1 MSYHLPAAVPV
12 RVIHK
17 YSFLNNIL
25 FVLGALLM
33 CLPSTAAQA
42 QAQAAPPVARVL
54 DAKGAA
60 MVERSGQPPRL
71 LGSGES
77 LGERDVIN
85 VARDSWAILEFN
97 DQSRIT
103 LRPNTV
109 FRLDSYKADAPESM
123 LLGLVKGGLRVV
135 TGLFGKRNPDGVKF
149 QTAVATIGIRGT
161 EFDARLCDADCA
173 AEERALPGV
182 TAYAREVVAR
192 VVEMNGV
199 AAAAVPG
206 ASSRLL
212 VAGAA
217 LYENDGIAT
226 GPGSHAVLVFRDGA
240 RVTLEG
246 NSRLAIN
253 RFRYRE
259 SAPAD
264 GSAYLTLYAGQAH
277 VWTGRLAKISPD
289 AFLVRSAMG
298 VIRPHGTGFSVSGC
312 IGSACGSVSGNVS
325 SSGASGSAS
334 GSAGNASASA
344 SGSAD
349 SGGATGSATASD
361 GSRTVSTGGSIGAT
375 PITSTAG
382 TPGAKQE
389 ANRIGGAIV
398 GAAVGAY
405 AGADVGAKAGNET
418 ATGDAKSRGATN
430 NQTTLA
436 GSIGSVVG
444 GIAGAAEGAKAG
456 AGAGVTTGAAGGSV
470 SDAAMVGGKAGA
482 QASRQAGTQAAQ
494 TSAEGLNTAGGAIIG
509 GIGGAATGMNTGAI
523 AGGRATRNDATS
535 RGATGNQTEAATLVG
550 VVVGGAA
557 GAVTG
562 AKAGAEAGAA
572 TGAAG
577 GNDFD
582 AALAGAE
589 AGAQASR
596 QAGTQ
601 AGQTSADGLNTAGGA
616 ILGGVVGAMVGA
628 DVGAKAGNEAATG
641 DAKTRGTTNNQTTL
655 AGSIGSVVG
664 GIAGAAEGAKAGAE
678 AGAATGAAGGN
689 DFDAGFAG
697 GRAGAQASRQA
708 VSQAAPPPPLPGGG
722 NVAPLPS
729 PPGGGS
735 KPPPP
740 PPASDVVDK
749 AKDAGQTAATNAQNT
764 ANTVATNTQ
773 NTVDTVMQGAQDVV
787 NFVSNEMQNQA
798 NAATQK
804 AGQLGQAAQNA
815 FSNATQ
821 VVIAQVQETFTQGA
835 QTAGQQ
841 AANAGAALNA
851 AGAAASSGAN
861 QVADAAVQQAVNVL
875 NTATAPLLAEM
886 TALMT
891 QLRNNPPQT
900 EAAVQ
905 QILSS
910 IQSLGAQIQSVMS
923 PLGTAVV
930 NVHQSQAYMTAV
942 GLANSQVLALYAA
955 MSVILPHDP
964 YGPLLSFR
972 GAYLAMLETF
982 KKDEYSRETIALAGL
997 SEGDINRLQSL
1008 GFSPLSAP
1016 FIQGEVGA
1024 KLASDG
1030 STAMKSLASET
1041 VAFANWAGQNLAG
1054 DAAGVV
1060 TDMSRRAAEVKA
1072 TADSKA
1078 ASGRTL
1084 ADAARER
1091 IAPPG
1096 PVTVPAAAPLSYKW
1110 DMRPPRRDGNKITQR
1125 PNVEVTVDGQK
1136 HSVWA
1141 EFDLNLDTGVF
1152 SWNSSGSSSD
1162 TPAAAPLSYKW
1173 DMRPPRRDGNKITQ
1187 RPNVEV
1193 TVDGQKHSVWA
1204 EFDLN
1209 LDTGVFSWNSSG
1221 SRPSSD
1227 SGNESPAEYSSGGH
1241 DNLLVMDGEV
1251 EVVGRGRVRSGEML
1265 ASAGGP
1271 VRVKNLPAI
1280 QDTKVDPNLFG
1291 GDRKA
1296 IDEGLYVWVRDG
1308 AVQLAKDGQAVDVS
1322 AGNAAVATKD
1332 KIQLLD
1338 TVPNFMRFDGTP
1350 RPLPGGSGGVIDTF
1364 RAGDGSILNMCS
1376 IR

>member
-1 MSYHLPAAVPV
+1 MQMSYHLPAAVPV

-678 AGAATGAAGGN
+678 AGAATGGGN

-1152 SWNSSGSSSD
+1152 SWNSSGS
-1162 TPAAAPLSYKW
+1162 
-1173 DMRPPRRDGNKITQ
+1173 
-1187 RPNVEV
+1187 
-1193 TVDGQKHSVWA
+1193 
-1204 EFDLN
+1204 
-1209 LDTGVFSWNSSG
+1209 
-1221 SRPSSD
+1221 RPSSD